1 MLEEIRRTIGWFFVI
16 LLITMLVF
24 FLALQSALL
33 WQFFPSSGSF
43 ATFPGEKIAVLDL
56 SGPIF
61 EVQDKLDQIKRFRE
75 DETVRGLLV
84 QVDSPGGAVGP
95 SQELASAVRHFSRST
110 GRPVVTSIRSVGASG
125 AYYVASSSDTI
136 VANPGSIVGSIG
148 VLVQFLEFKD
158 LMGKIGVDYQVVKSG
173 EFKDLGS
180 PFREMNERERDVM
193 RRVIMDSY
201 EQFLTH
207 VLENRPNL
215 RRGRL
220 EELADGRVL
229 TGQQAQEN
237 GLVDQLGTRR
247 EALETLRDAAGVDD
261 SARLWNPTERQ
272 FGFTQVGQRIA
283 SVLDELLA
291 RSDSGFRLLYMMPD
305 WGAAVD

>member
-1 MLEEIRRTIGWFFVI
+1 MLEEIRKTIGWFFVVG
-16 LLITMLVF
+16 LITVLVF

-33 WQFFPSSGSF
+33 WQFFPSADTF
-43 ATFPGEKIAVLDL
+43 TTFPGEKIAVLDL
-56 SGPIF
+56 TGPIF
-61 EVQDKLDQIKRFRE
+61 EVQDQLDRLKQFRE
-75 DETVRGLLV
+75 DKDVRGLLV

-95 SQELASAVRHFSRST
+95 SQELAARVNHFAQT
-110 GRPVVTSIRSVGASG
+110 GRPVVTSVRSVGASG

-148 VLVQFLEFKD
+148 VLVQFMEFKD

-207 VLENRPNL
+207 VLENRSGL

-220 EELADGRVL
+220 EELADGRVF
-229 TGQQAQEN
+229 TGRQARDNE
-237 GLVDQLGTRR
+237 LVDRLGTRR
-247 EALETLRDAAGVDD
+247 EALEVLRDAAGVDD
-261 SARLWNPTERQ
+261 TARVWNPTDRQ
-272 FGFTQVGQRIA
+272 FGFGQIGQKIVSRM
-283 SVLDELLA
+283 DQWLA
-291 RSDSGFRLLYMMPD
+291 PSDSGFRLLYMMSD
-305 WGAAVD
+305 WRSAVD

>member
-33 WQFFPSSGSF
+33 WQLFPSSGSF

-95 SQELASAVRHFSRST
+95 SQELASAVRHFSRT
-110 GRPVVTSIRSVGASG
+110 TDRPVVTSIRSVGASG

-148 VLVQFLEFKD
+148 VLVQFMEFKD
-158 LMGKIGVDYQVVKSG
+158 LMGKIGVDYQVAVDQEQAMGDNLLILADLASG
-173 EFKDLGS
+173 ELLGVR
-180 PFREMNERERDVM
+180 RETVVNVPVFIVD
-193 RRVIMDSY
+193 
-201 EQFLTH
+201 
-207 VLENRPNL
+207 
-215 RRGRL
+215 
-220 EELADGRVL
+220 VL
-229 TGQQAQEN
+229 TVQNLFHYVSYRLSKTGVGINEEEN
-237 GLVDQLGTRR
+237 HLGVRPHRLNILGFIHDWLSFGLV
-247 EALETLRDAAGVDD
+247 
-261 SARLWNPTERQ
+261 
-272 FGFTQVGQRIA
+272 
-283 SVLDELLA
+283 
-291 RSDSGFRLLYMMPD
+291 
-305 WGAAVD
+305 